1 MGFWNYPQISDLP
14 LSAVKDWADL
24 GMTITMSPGFDP
36 KIHDK
41 KLMYDVLDES
51 EKLGLRLILRDER
64 ASLAGAMDIDAYRRT
79 YREALEEFG
88 RHPAVHGFFIGDEP
102 GKPEEYDRCASVF
115 KIHHEEAPGLLPL
128 LNFLPYWV
136 GIENDCLG
144 GKSFE
149 DWAFD
154 FANRSKC
161 DLFCYDHYA
170 QMDPGEEG
178 TDRYFLNLWK
188 YYHAAKKAGI
198 PLWTTLL
205 STGHFR
211 YRCPTQ
217 DDMRWQVSTAVASG
231 CRGIL
236 WFTVYDDGYRNYRNA
251 PINELGRRTVQY
263 EWLACELRRFRD
275 NYGALFMSLD
285 FKDAFHL
292 YKAYGGY
299 PLFQD
304 NATHRVVRRVWS
316 AHHVNG
322 MVSFFTDKDNREYVV
337 LTNNSKTESDLF
349 AMALEPKVKT
359 VYNLRKNGSQVF
371 DFALQH
377 HDAYYKTDDIETHA
391 GVYLA
396 PGQMEVFRLP

>member
-1 MGFWNYPQISDLP
+1 
-14 LSAVKDWADL
+14 
-24 GMTITMSPGFDP
+24 MTITMSPTFDP

-41 KLMYDVLDES
+41 KLMRDMLDES
-51 EKLGLRLILRDER
+51 EKLGLKLILRDQR
-64 ASLAGAMDIDAYRRT
+64 AYWEGARNKDAYRNAFK
-79 YREALEEFG
+79 EALADFG
-88 RHPAVHGFFIGDEP
+88 GHPAAHGFFIGDEP
-102 GKPEEYDRCASVF
+102 TTKEQYDDCIAAYQVE
-115 KIHHEEAPGLLPL
+115 HEEAPGLLPF

-144 GKSFE
+144 GRSFE
-149 DWAFD
+149 DWAAD
-154 FANRSKC
+154 FAARSKC

-170 QMDPGEEG
+170 QMNPEEEG

-217 DDMRWQVSTAVASG
+217 DDIRWQVSTAAASG

-236 WFTVYDDGYRNYRNA
+236 WFTIYDNGYRNYRNA
-251 PINELGRRTVQY
+251 PIIEPGRRTVQY
-263 EWLACELRRFRD
+263 ERLAYELCRFRD

-285 FKDAFHL
+285 FKDVFHL
-292 YKAYGGY
+292 YKSYGGY
-299 PLFQD
+299 PLFRD
-304 NATHRVVRRVWS
+304 NETHQRVRRVWS
-316 AHHVNG
+316 AHNVNG
-322 MVSFFTDKDNREYVV
+322 MVSFFTDKDSREYVV

-349 AMALEPKVKT
+349 AMALDPRVKT
-359 VYNLRKNGSQVF
+359 VYNLRKNGDQVY

-377 HDAYYKTDDIETHA
+377 HDAYYRASDIETQA